1 MGIELEN
8 RLNELFGDED
18 THNASAPDASKEGK
32 PQKENPLAELKN
44 QVLSL
49 DWEISDD
56 VLDNFMRQ
64 VENTQKRFSS
74 DKIILTFLQIL
85 GSLGSYIRTKRGQ
98 AHAKTFKTLNAVFN
112 GLDQVANSPRL
123 SETEK
128 KRRLQLEIKRY
139 NDLKSIIAKS
149 KRPAPPAKPPPA
161 EPTEPEM
168 NKIAEAA
175 RAETSTVPPRSEGE
189 AVPADDG
196 SGETL
201 TADALAAA
209 VSELKQFIRSEIS
222 KLKKEIEALSKG

>member
-18 THNASAPDASKEGK
+18 TPDSSAPGASKEGN
-32 PQKENPLAELKN
+32 PQPENPLAELKN

-49 DWEISDD
+49 DWEITDE
-56 VLDNFMRQ
+56 VLSNFMRQ
-64 VENTQKRFSS
+64 VESTQHRFSS

-112 GLDQVANSPRL
+112 GLDQVANSPGM

-128 KRRLQLEIKRY
+128 KRLLQLEIKRY

-149 KRPAPPAKPPPA
+149 KRPASPPKPSAAEPAGPEAGKTVDAFRADAPSDQLRSDGLTPPAA
-161 EPTEPEM
+161 G
-168 NKIAEAA
+168 
-175 RAETSTVPPRSEGE
+175 R
-189 AVPADDG
+189 

-201 TADALAAA
+201 TAEALTAA
-209 VSELKQFIRSEIS
+209 VSELKQFIRSEIA
-222 KLKKEIEALSKG
+222 KLRQAIETLSKG